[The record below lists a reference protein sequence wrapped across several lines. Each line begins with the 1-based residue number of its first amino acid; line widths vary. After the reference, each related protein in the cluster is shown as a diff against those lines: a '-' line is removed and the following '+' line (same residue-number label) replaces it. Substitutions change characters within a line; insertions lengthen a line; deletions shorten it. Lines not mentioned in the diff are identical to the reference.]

1 MTWCIAA
8 NIRQLC
14 WGILLFLGPQVAVAS
29 DGLPENFKRFDRN
42 GDGKLAL
49 AEVPLGVRGDVFPRY
64 DVNRDQQL
72 DAGELAAFMA
82 DRKTRTPPASASPG
96 SDAKHLQKLENIEYA
111 SSVSHGGNFGRL
123 DLYLPKDKKT
133 FPVVMFV
140 HGGAMIKGDKS
151 ALRPL
156 AERLVLHGFGVAAI
170 NYRLSPA
177 VKFPAHV
184 EDVAAAFAWI
194 HVNIRQHGGDPGRI
208 FVAGGSAGGY
218 LVALLSVDGRY
229 LKKHGLGLDNIKGTV
244 AISGLMNTAKVP
256 KERLKLVW
264 GGDPAVTRL
273 ASPIQYVSKD
283 VPAMLILFADGDTAG
298 RKQQNRHMANA
309 LKRAGHKDVSVKEM
323 ANRTHDSIRE
333 HMAEANDPGLKRMLD
348 FMKRL
353 AAP

>member
-1 MTWCIAA
+1 
-8 NIRQLC
+8 
-14 WGILLFLGPQVAVAS
+14 
-29 DGLPENFKRFDRN
+29 
-42 GDGKLAL
+42 
-49 AEVPLGVRGDVFPRY
+49 
-64 DVNRDQQL
+64 
-72 DAGELAAFMA
+72 
-82 DRKTRTPPASASPG
+82 
-96 SDAKHLQKLENIEYA
+96 
-111 SSVSHGGNFGRL
+111 
-123 DLYLPKDKKT
+123 
-133 FPVVMFV
+133 
-140 HGGAMIKGDKS
+140 GGAMIKGDKS

-156 AERLVLHGFGVAAI
+156 AARLVLHGFGVAAI

-194 HVNIRQHGGDPGRI
+194 HANIRQHGGDPGRI

-273 ASPIQYVSKD
+273 ASPMQYVSKD

-333 HMAEANDPGLKRMLD
+333 HMAEANDPGLNLMLG